1 MIYISAFV
9 DINLTYCPKAFIDK
23 QTTQGEILLLLW
35 QEARNL
41 ILCVIGLHTSSY
53 WMACRQRCGERDAM
67 THMVNIEGI
76 SPAEVLARL
85 FNNSRPVGMGILA
98 AIHGPQ
104 ELSVEMAQ
112 ELLDEE
118 KRRGGN
124 ISFDYLFGRPLKV
137 FFSNDREL
145 DPRLYDRDNGGPGT
159 AAQLINELRKAKG
172 LT

>member
-1 MIYISAFV
+1 
-9 DINLTYCPKAFIDK
+9 
-23 QTTQGEILLLLW
+23 
-35 QEARNL
+35 
-41 ILCVIGLHTSSY
+41 
-53 WMACRQRCGERDAM
+53 M
-67 THMVNIEGI
+67 THMVNIENL
-76 SPAEVLARL
+76 PHAEILAAL
-85 FNNSRPVGMGILA
+85 FNNSHPVGMGILA

>member
-1 MIYISAFV
+1 
-9 DINLTYCPKAFIDK
+9 
-23 QTTQGEILLLLW
+23 
-35 QEARNL
+35 
-41 ILCVIGLHTSSY
+41 
-53 WMACRQRCGERDAM
+53 
-67 THMVNIEGI
+67 MVNIEGI